1 MTKAATHCQVPRAWQ
16 PTKQERLRTMLLEMP
31 LTRAELVERTGWAAE
46 QVDKVIE
53 HAMRKGLVVP
63 LNMPGRTRRSYA
75 VPGFVPDIEGMARA

>member
-1 MTKAATHCQVPRAWQ
+1 MTEAALIQGPAHVRQ